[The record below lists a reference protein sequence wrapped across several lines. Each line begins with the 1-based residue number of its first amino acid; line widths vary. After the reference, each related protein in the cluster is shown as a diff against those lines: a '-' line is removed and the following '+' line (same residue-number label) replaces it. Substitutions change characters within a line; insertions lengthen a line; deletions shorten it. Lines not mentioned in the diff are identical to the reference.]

1 LLKLLFPVWQQ
12 ATQLLP
18 FEISSMTGAMNT
30 TEAFASVA
38 ATLVGQPISY
48 VWRGYGSA
56 LFIEIGKLFPR
67 LRRNGSMGHPEGE
80 VSLGVE
86 WSWRIED
93 PTAIICGSWSE
104 DDRWESS
111 LSLLRDARIARCE
124 LFGVLSEIALTTEA
138 GVRFLSFST
147 TDGQPQ
153 WHLVDRR
160 GGPARWFTMREGRL
174 HLGDGTEPAR

>member
-1 LLKLLFPVWQQ
+1 MTTLK
-12 ATQLLP
+12 A
-18 FEISSMTGAMNT
+18 FET
-30 TEAFASVA
+30 FAAS
-38 ATLVGQPISY
+38 LIGLPISH

-56 LFIEIGKLFPR
+56 VFIECGKLSPVS
-67 LRRNGSMGHPEGE
+67 RRDGSPGNPDGE

-93 PTAIICGSWSE
+93 TAAIRCGSWSE
-104 DDRWESS
+104 ESLWEPAFDA
-111 LSLLRDARIARCE
+111 LRNARIVRCE
-124 LFGVLSEIALTTEA
+124 LFGALPEVAITLDS

-160 GGPARWFTMREGRL
+160 GDQEQWFTVREGHL
-174 HLGDGTEPAR
+174 HIGDGSGPST